1 MHPAFEHIVF
11 ADAPQAARFLDGLM
25 RGGDD
30 SLFAHLAAALVET
43 AHPSQSLVRLERYLE
58 AVPDRAAVLERFSSS
73 LASTRLAVTLFSQSH
88 FLTDI
93 VCREPEL
100 LPWLCDSAE
109 RSRPRSRDDMLAD
122 LLAFEGVP
130 EDYET
135 TLHALRTFRRRE
147 IARIAIRDIFEHA
160 SVPSLT
166 LDLSNLADATLE
178 VALRASQHHASRRF
192 GQPRCV
198 DAAGSAR
205 EASLVVLGMG
215 KLGGRELNFSS
226 DIDLLF
232 LYTDE
237 GQTTGDG
244 GRVTANADYFRKVGE
259 LLIRAV
265 SEQTAGGQ
273 PFRVD
278 MRLRPFGATG
288 PLAISLEAAIDYY
301 TTYGRAWE
309 RQALIKTRSC
319 AGDIALGDAFIERMR
334 PFVFPRFFDDETLD
348 DIRETKRQ
356 AELQIERRG
365 ETDREVKLGRGGIR
379 DIEFTVQMLQLLN
392 GGAWPE
398 LRTTNT
404 LEAIEVL
411 GRRHYLSPFEANA
424 LASHYAFLRR
434 VEHRLQIEG
443 SRQRHALP
451 AEPEALDEFARQ
463 LGFVD
468 GASFMNVY
476 RDYTQ
481 ETRAILDR
489 FLAAKGSG
497 DLWIGDLLNPRSDGH
512 VGAPRLTKLGF
523 REPERARKALLELC
537 VGPPD
542 NPHTQHVRQDFADVA
557 PGLIRALGRAAD
569 PDRTLMRLATLLP
582 RVATPGALYQILKS
596 KRELSEYL
604 VQLVSNSEYLMTIL
618 VRDPGLFDLLGTGE
632 ALDTPATRRELREE
646 LRFLASGYDKSAAI
660 YRFRDG
666 AMLRVGLREL
676 VRDIALAQVGD
687 ELTLIAETVLEH
699 ALADARRKAA
709 ERYGATDTPFAVL
722 GLGKLGGWEMGYGSD
737 LDLIFVYDS
746 DGGGPGGMSA
756 QEYFSAVAAYT
767 INRLTDHTRYGV
779 LYDIDARL
787 RPDGNKGMLA
797 VGHRRLDEYYLD
809 EAQSWERLALM
820 KARAVAGD
828 LRFGLHVERQV
839 KDLSFSLPLSSDT
852 LARIE
857 TLRSKLAEQ
866 STPLDLKRSPGGIN
880 EIEFIT
886 RLWQLR
892 YVHELPEL
900 KRGDVF
906 GALDILMENG
916 LVDPPKCAAL
926 YDAYGQLRRI
936 LNRIRMMHGGHET
949 DLPADPESRRE
960 LAARLGIVTPDLAAY
975 VDEHKKRVHAIYN
988 ETLEHGPATA

>member
-1 MHPAFEHIVF
+1 MHSAFEHIAF
-11 ADAPQAARFLDGLM
+11 ADAAQAARLLDGLL
-25 RGGDD
+25 RDGPE
-30 SLFAHLAAALVET
+30 SLTAHLAAALEESS
-43 AHPSQSLVRLERYLE
+43 HPNKALVRLERYLE
-58 AVPDRAAVLERFSSS
+58 AAPDRAGMLDRFSGS
-73 LASTRLAVTLFSQSH
+73 LAFTRMALMLFSQSH

-93 VCREPEL
+93 VCCEPEL
-100 LPWLCDSAE
+100 LPWLWDEAE
-109 RSRPRSRDDMLAD
+109 RGRPRTRDEMLAE

-130 EDYET
+130 EVYET
-135 TLHALRTFRRRE
+135 TLHAMRTFRRRE

-178 VALRASQHHASRRF
+178 VALRASQADARRRL
-192 GQPRCV
+192 GRPQCL
-198 DAAGSAR
+198 DGAGNPR
-205 EASLVVLGMG
+205 EAGFVVLGMG

-237 GQTTGDG
+237 GQTTGNG
-244 GRVTANADYFRKVGE
+244 GRVTTNADYFRKVGE
-259 LLIRAV
+259 LLIRAM

-273 PFRVD
+273 LFRVD

-309 RQALIKTRSC
+309 RQALIKTRAC
-319 AGDIALGDAFIERMR
+319 AGDMALGEAFIERLR

-356 AELQIERRG
+356 TEAQIARRG

-424 LASHYAFLRR
+424 LATHYVFLRG

-443 SRQRHALP
+443 GRQRHALP
-451 AEPEALDEFARQ
+451 ADQDALDEFARQ

-476 RDYTQ
+476 RDHTQ

-489 FLAAKGSG
+489 FLAAKGAG
-497 DLWIGDLLNPRSDGH
+497 DLWIGDLLNPHSDGH
-512 VGAPRLTKLGF
+512 VGAPRLRKLGF
-523 REPERARKALLELC
+523 REPERAREALLELC

-542 NPHTQHVRQDFADVA
+542 NPHTQHVRQDFADIA
-557 PGLIRALGRAAD
+557 PGLIRGLGRAAD

-596 KRELSEYL
+596 NKELSEYL
-604 VQLVSNSEYLMTIL
+604 VQLVSNSEYLMTML
-618 VRDPGLFDLLGTGE
+618 VRDPGLFDLLGSGE

-646 LRFLASGYDKSAAI
+646 LRFLANAYDKNAAL

-676 VRDIALAQVGD
+676 VRGIALAEVGD
-687 ELTLIAETVLEH
+687 ELTLIAEIVLEY

-709 ERYGATDTPFAVL
+709 DRYGPTETPFAVL

-746 DGGGPGGMSA
+746 DGSGPNGMSA
-756 QEYFSAVAAYT
+756 QEYFSAVAAWT

-828 LRFGLHVERQV
+828 LRFGLRVERQV
-839 KDLSFSLPLSSDT
+839 KDLAFSLPLGPET
-852 LARIE
+852 LERIE
-857 TLRSKLAEQ
+857 TLRAKLAEQ

-892 YVHELPEL
+892 FVRELPEL

-916 LVDPPKCAAL
+916 LVDPQESATL
-926 YDAYGQLRRI
+926 YEAYGQLRRI
-936 LNRIRMMHGGHET
+936 LNRIRMMHGGHEA
-949 DLPADPESRRE
+949 DLPADPDSRRE
-960 LAARLGIVTPDLAAY
+960 LAARLGISTPDLAAY
-975 VDEHKKRVHAIYN
+975 VDGYKSRVHAIYE
-988 ETLEHGPATA
+988 ETLRRCP